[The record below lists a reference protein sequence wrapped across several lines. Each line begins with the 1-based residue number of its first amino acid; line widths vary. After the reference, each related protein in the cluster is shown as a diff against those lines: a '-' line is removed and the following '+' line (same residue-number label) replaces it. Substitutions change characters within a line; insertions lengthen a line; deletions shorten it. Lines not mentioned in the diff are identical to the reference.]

1 MVQPQTVLKVSDN
14 SGVKTIRCVH
24 VERKSYKSFAKSSN
38 VVLGVVMETKKK
50 QTNKILYK
58 KGDLVRLLVVSTKKE
73 VSLPFSG
80 LFFRNMSFNV
90 GFLLQPTK
98 NKQTHLLP
106 SASRFDSFLP
116 FFFVQKANKSLRT
129 MTNLFI

>member
-1 MVQPQTVLKVSDN
+1 MIQPQTVLKVLDN
-14 SGVKTIRCVH
+14 SGVKIIRCVH
-24 VERKSYKSFAKSSN
+24 VERKSYKSFAKTSN
-38 VVLGVVMETKKK
+38 VVLGVVLETKK
-50 QTNKILYK
+50 QTNKTLYK

-80 LFFRNMSFNV
+80 LFFKNIAFNV

-98 NKQTHLLP
+98 KRQMQLLP
-106 SASRFDSFLP
+106 AASRFDSFLP

-129 MTNLFI
+129 STNLFI